1 MNNLVIIIV
10 DVVVPVAFGCNFG
23 GVDSLDHG
31 AGRQRIFPS
40 DDPRIGRL
48 SNTRVFKKCSILN
61 FNI

>member
-40 DDPRIGRL
+40 DDPRIGR
-48 SNTRVFKKCSILN
+48 
-61 FNI
+61 